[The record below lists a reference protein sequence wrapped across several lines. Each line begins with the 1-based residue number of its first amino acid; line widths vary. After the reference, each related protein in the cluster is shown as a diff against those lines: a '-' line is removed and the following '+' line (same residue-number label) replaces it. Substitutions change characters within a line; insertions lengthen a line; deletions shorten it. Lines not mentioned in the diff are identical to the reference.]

1 MKEASPTKGAGSDE
15 SHRDNGSVA
24 GFARRD
30 SCGKGIVR
38 TGSSRADPIQLSATT
53 TGGAFSQRSRGLDSE
68 ERSPSGDPDDRGSG
82 KSDGTRSDR
91 RETSGGSCSGLSAGW
106 REVAEELHAEEGLSH
121 E

>member
-1 MKEASPTKGAGSDE
+1 MKEASPKKGDWSDE
-15 SHRDNGSVA
+15 PTGRLCFGRVGPSDGHQW
-24 GFARRD
+24 
-30 SCGKGIVR
+30 KGVVR

-91 RETSGGSCSGLSAGW
+91 SETSGGSCSELSAGW